1 EPEWTEGFATVLEGL
16 PVACAAACLGA
27 TVYVVWA
34 LRRRSLGAGDL
45 AWLGGSLW
53 AVWMFASCV
62 GHELL
67 HRRSELSRTMGR
79 VLSGV
84 IGYPLLEHEHR
95 AHHVKGGNVEAA
107 ECPRLDESVWA
118 FTARRSVRVFGT
130 AWEGDVVAAS
140 RRGNRLAGGL
150 PVSIAATLVTAAAF
164 GMAAGVK
171 GLVLYALVAL
181 AVAWT
186 MQVMAY
192 VQHWGLGADSL
203 SNAAVADLGWED
215 LCQLQGW
222 LTLNL
227 SYHQAHHHAS
237 AVPYYRRQPMQ
248 GSPRAPAGYG
258 VLLFVSFVPPLWHA
272 LMRPALERWKRAPDA
287 QRTAGRRLICIAR

>member
-1 EPEWTEGFATVLEGL
+1 MLSQVGRASGHGLILVPPALLVASVALAMPALALVGLIVVAPFLRILFGDAPEGEPEWTEGFATVLEGL

-53 AVWMFASCV
+53 AVFMFASCA

-67 HRRSELSRTMGR
+67 HRRSELSRAMGR
-79 VLSGV
+79 ILSGV

-192 VQHWGLGADSL
+192 VQHWG
-203 SNAAVADLGWED
+203 
-215 LCQLQGW
+215 
-222 LTLNL
+222 
-227 SYHQAHHHAS
+227 
-237 AVPYYRRQPMQ
+237 
-248 GSPRAPAGYG
+248 
-258 VLLFVSFVPPLWHA
+258 
-272 LMRPALERWKRAPDA
+272 
-287 QRTAGRRLICIAR
+287 